1 MRAPSRLAGRITGVC
16 PWLLLVGAVLAS
28 LWYSRLGWELPLL
41 DSWSFRQTQTA
52 ISTEYLLRDR
62 FRFDYETPV
71 LGAPWSVPYEFPT
84 YQFCVALL
92 VRITGL
98 PLDQAGRLVSLLFAY
113 GAFALLGLWVANATK
128 SRTAGVY
135 AAALALV
142 SPVYLFGSRAFL
154 IESTALCFTLGMLV
168 ALQWTLA
175 RPGSWAA
182 LGSLAAAATL
192 AGLTKATTYAVGLV
206 GVAATVGLHGSQL
219 LTAWRAGGRD
229 RRQML
234 ALAAALTVPLLLTL
248 WWTHHTDVV
257 KMRNELAQF
266 TTSAALHDWN
276 YGTLS
281 QRLTFATWEKFL
293 YWVNHFVIGMPL
305 GWVVVVLVI
314 AASGRLPALWWV
326 AWAMFFS
333 GWLVFTNLYYVH
345 EHYYYASGVYLLA
358 AIAMALG
365 TLADRGG
372 LGHALAAAGAAAACG
387 ALMLAGYVKHTLPD
401 QLRSDTGLLE
411 VARAVDQLAPR
422 DSVIVTYGY
431 DWESALPYYAHRR
444 ALMVRNMD
452 AGDDPAIVRARRRLD
467 RPIGAIV
474 FRRPGPADYPTFV
487 VEQLAKYGLGRLRVH
502 SSPHGEI
509 YLAADPAAIAPEVWQ
524 RAGFAGKP
532 ALLEAPLPFCELLLD
547 GRSVMLAH
555 APGLVGLAKEA
566 GQRTLHLEFALTRE
580 AYTGNGATDGVTF
593 VVEFENN
600 VRQTT
605 RLYERR
611 LDPLRTPADRG
622 LQTTTVALPADQ
634 VGLVRL
640 RTLPGPSNAFDWSV
654 WRNVRL
660 E

>member
-1 MRAPSRLAGRITGVC
+1 MRAPSRLAGRVANAV
-16 PWLLLVGAVLAS
+16 PWLLLLGALVAS
-28 LWYSRLGWELPLL
+28 LAYSRLGWSLPLL

-52 ISTEYLLRDR
+52 ISTEYLLRDG

-71 LGAPWSVPYEFPT
+71 LGAPWSLPYEFPT
-84 YQFCVALL
+84 YQASVAF
-92 VRITGL
+92 VVKVSGL

-113 GAFALLGLWVANATK
+113 GAFALLGVWVARATK

-154 IESTALCFTLGMLV
+154 IESTALCCTLGMLV
-168 ALQWTLA
+168 ALQWALA
-175 RPGSWAA
+175 RPGSWTA
-182 LGSLAAAATL
+182 LGCLAATATL

-206 GVAATVGLHGSQL
+206 GVAATLGLHAPAL
-219 LTAWRAGGRD
+219 RAAWRAGGRD
-229 RRQML
+229 RRQVL
-234 ALAAALTVPLLLTL
+234 ALAAALAVPLLLAL
-248 WWTHHTDVV
+248 GWTHHTDAV

-281 QRLTFATWEKFL
+281 QRLAFATWEKFL
-293 YWVNHFVIGMPL
+293 YWVNHFVVGMP
-305 GWVVVVLVI
+305 VVWIVAALVI
-314 AASGRLPALWWV
+314 AAAGRLPALWWV
-326 AWAMFFS
+326 AWAMFLS

-358 AIAMALG
+358 AIGIALG

-372 LGHALAAAGAAAACG
+372 LGRALAAAGAAAACG
-387 ALMLAGYVKHTLPD
+387 GLMLAGYVKHTLPD
-401 QLRSDTGLLE
+401 QLRSDAGLLE

-431 DWESALPYYAHRR
+431 DWESSLPYYAHRR

-487 VEQLAKYGLGRLRVH
+487 VEQLAKYGLGSLRVH
-502 SSPHGEI
+502 SSAHAEV
-509 YLAADPAAIAPEVWQ
+509 YLAADPPAIAPEVWQ

-532 ALLEAPLPFCELLLD
+532 ALLDAPLPFCELLVD
-547 GRSVMLAH
+547 GHPVMLAH
-555 APGLVGLAKEA
+555 APGLVGLAKQA
-566 GQRTLHLEFALTRE
+566 GQRALRVEFGLTRE
-580 AYTGNGATDGVTF
+580 AYTGSGATDGVTF
-593 VVEFENN
+593 VIEFENN

-611 LDPLRTPADRG
+611 LEPLRTPADRG
-622 LQTTTVALPADQ
+622 LQAATVPLPADQ